1 MTNKAYIVTNE
12 EQEREVLEKLEREEC
27 IWAAGGENPTKWVPS
42 QHHVS
47 DKEGRITF
55 PLKII
60 NDGGYIWQGRVSNEA
75 TDEEIVF
82 DGRKEKRMSEKYV
95 VSQEFMNKLEEWK
108 EAYITDTLDEKYH
121 YVSAGDLDTLP
132 GMIKDW
138 WIELNKPTETNN
150 RLIAIIRWVNGEDV
164 FEVEKP
170 KKWVVRSKETD
181 DDNDHWYVRLPNN
194 IDGINDV
201 VYYMSSA
208 TLFDTKEEAESW
220 ANAHQEVVEVV
231 GV

>member
-1 MTNKAYIVTNE
+1 MDKAYIVTNE
-12 EQEREVLEKLEREEC
+12 QQEREVLEKLER
-27 IWAAGGENPTKWVPS
+27 
-42 QHHVS
+42 
-47 DKEGRITF
+47 D
-55 PLKII
+55 
-60 NDGGYIWQGRVSNEA
+60 GYIWIEGRERPTEWFPSIEISKQFPYAIVVDMNISLKLSNYFEHY
-75 TDEEIVF
+75 EIVY

-95 VSQEFMNKLEEWK
+95 VSQEFMNELQEWK
-108 EAYITDTLDEKYH
+108 ETYITDTLDEKYH
-121 YVSAGDLDTLP
+121 YASAGDLIHLP

-138 WIELNKPTETNN
+138 WIELNKPTETNSH
-150 RLIAIIRWVNGEDV
+150 LIAIIRWVNGEDV

-181 DDNDHWYVRLPNN
+181 DEGDYWYVRLPNN

-220 ANAHQEVVEVV
+220 ANAHQEVVEVE
-231 GV
+231 